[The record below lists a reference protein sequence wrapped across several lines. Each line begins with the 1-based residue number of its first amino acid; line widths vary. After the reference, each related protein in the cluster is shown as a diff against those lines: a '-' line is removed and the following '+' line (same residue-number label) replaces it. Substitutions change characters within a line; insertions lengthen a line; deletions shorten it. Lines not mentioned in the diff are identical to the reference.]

1 MQITSTNGNTS
12 RSNNDN
18 KILKYICSYIKY
30 KFDNLFAHGLIF
42 IIPLLTIISVFIILI
57 FSIIYYY
64 TEETDD
70 YEDALWQTFTRI
82 LDPCAAAEDEGLK
95 NRIISGI
102 VILCGLVIV
111 AVLIGTIVT
120 FMDEKLNEL
129 RKGRTTVIE
138 KNHTIILGWSPKIFD
153 IINEL
158 IIANENQRNPSIVI
172 LTSKDNSEV
181 QYMIKDKINN
191 SRNTRI
197 IYRNGN
203 PMSINSLNKLSLNQ
217 ARSII
222 ILAPEINNP
231 DVRMIKTILAIRN
244 NPRRNNINFHIVAE
258 IKERINLEAAMIAG
272 GDEALFVYADE
283 IIARII
289 AQSCRQSGLSIILT
303 TLLSFQ
309 NDEIYFKHESALIG
323 RTFYDAVFS
332 YNKCSVI
339 GLMLSDGTVKIFP
352 RLNTIINIDDQIIVI
367 AEDDDKIILS
377 SDYWLRINN
386 AYSGSTSSSL
396 INHNTVLLSN
406 PMTKRATKRIEQNL
420 LLGWNNKAPLIAKEL
435 DTYVARGSEL
445 HILTNS
451 DTITQ
456 FINEQLVNEL
466 TEQKIFVHSG
476 SLTNKFDLEKLNLF
490 SYDYVMLLANEESEQ
505 QNLIEE
511 ADAEC
516 LICLLYLQNIIDKSN
531 NEKTFSIV
539 AEMYDIRNCQLANTT
554 CADDF
559 IVSPNLIS
567 KYISQLSENK
577 NIKKVYD
584 VLLTADGPEI
594 YLCLASMF
602 VPLETPISYYQILQE
617 TLKYQCLAIGYRLMK
632 YLHDETR
639 FFGIVLNPDKEE
651 QIIFSQNDKIIIL
664 AENFIK
670 KNTISK
676 YLLKRLMP
684 YTVTPTPSLTLPV
697 TNSISLTASDINSYR
712 ENGYH
717 VVPDLLSPSQL
728 EQWRTI
734 IFGAVKD
741 RAERKYKLP
750 TVNEEDHTN
759 VDFDYYDNV
768 FTQRINLWQTHNS
781 VKELLLQSGNV
792 IGKIAAELEGIDCV
806 RIWCDQALIK
816 EPFANPTSWHFDVTY
831 WSFTSLHAIS
841 VWIALDDSTLEN
853 GCMYFMPGSHK
864 VVERRYYES
873 NNTFPEIK
881 IGKNM
886 ADIFAIYPELKQMP
900 TVAVPM
906 KAGSASF
913 HSSLLIHGAN
923 ANMTPGRRPAMTIQ
937 MMPDNMV
944 FNGKQNI
951 LTKEQMNKL
960 EIGVSVFN
968 DDNCNPILYKKIK

>member
-111 AVLIGTIVT
+111 AVLIGAIVT

-191 SRNTRI
+191 SKNTRI

-203 PMSINSLNKLSLNQ
+203 PMSMNSLNKLSLNQ

-516 LICLLYLQNIIDKSN
+516 LICLLYLKNIIDKSN

-539 AEMYDIRNCQLANTT
+539 AEMYDIRNCQLANRTWS
-554 CADDF
+554 DDF